1 MAKSIKH
8 THFKSISFFE
18 LSIYC
23 VCRGVN
29 DNKGKPLCY
38 SSPLSISQFF
48 KEIGFLH
55 EFYSEPLHILKD
67 DFFHEDFLKI
77 NNIPYSVVEDSDEL
91 AISNKDYGDSLIG
104 NEFDESAKILSD
116 EESDESDDAFSMGDT
131 KLASDVGSVSKN
143 VENDQNFPSRAYNRG
158 AVDVYLKDVKEAKD
172 FFVLLVNYTDVSSPH
187 NVTRDIKSGVRD
199 ETELLS
205 HQGQDRSSHIV
216 IFKEI
221 IDGKCQCLVER
232 NAGLSM
238 AVISSF
244 LEFLACS
251 VSRSK
256 KYKNLF
262 KVDDPKQAVD
272 ADGKIKKRT
281 IRPKFELQGLPSSKF
296 IDDLDNGVINNVFLV
311 GDAKKYAGTDIE
323 VPDQFEEIKIKI
335 RPDSSSSDSWKS
347 LLPEFLKVGKSYN
360 LDKLRVSF
368 KDPAGKTRTEDIDV
382 DFDISS
388 QDMEYVKKSR
398 IGMAIR
404 PKSSYNQVK
413 VSILRKVLEAMD
425 E

>member
-1 MAKSIKH
+1 MTKSIKH

-18 LSIYC
+18 LSVYC
-23 VCRGVN
+23 VCKGVN
-29 DNKGKPLCY
+29 DKKGNPLRY

-48 KEIGFLH
+48 KEIGSLH
-55 EFYSEPLHILKD
+55 EFYDKPLHILKD
-67 DFFHEDFLKI
+67 DFFHEDFLKN
-77 NNIPYSVVEDSDEL
+77 NNIPYTVVEDGDEL
-91 AISNKDYGDSLIG
+91 AISNKDYGDNLIG
-104 NEFDESAKILSD
+104 DEFDANAQVLDGEDTTDEVEDIDDVSSLDDSEVASD
-116 EESDESDDAFSMGDT
+116 EDS
-131 KLASDVGSVSKN
+131 LSKR
-143 VENDQNFPSRAYNRG
+143 VKNDQDFPSRAYNKG
-158 AVDVYLKDVKEAKD
+158 SVDVYLKDVKEAKD

-216 IFKEI
+216 IFKKI
-221 IDGKCQCLVER
+221 VNDKCQCLVER
-232 NAGLSM
+232 NSGLSM

-256 KYKNLF
+256 KHKTLF

-272 ADGKIKKRT
+272 AKGNIKKRI
-281 IRPKFELQGLPSSKF
+281 IRPKFDLQGLPSKKF

-311 GDAKKYAGTDIE
+311 GDAKRYAGSDIE

-335 RPDSSSSDSWKS
+335 NPDYSLVDSWGS
-347 LLPEFLKVGKSYN
+347 LLPEILKVGKKYN
-360 LDKLRVSF
+360 LDKFRISF
-368 KDPAGKTRTEDIDV
+368 KDPAGKNRTEDIDV

-388 QDMEYVKKSR
+388 QDMEYVKKVGSVWLLDQNLP
-398 IGMAIR
+398 II
-404 PKSSYNQVK
+404 K
-413 VSILRKVLEAMD
+413 
-425 E
+425 